1 MHELKIFESEEFG
14 QIRTLLIDGE
24 PWFVGKDVANILAYT
39 NTAKAIRDHRA
50 IICINESGLYSLI
63 LSSKLPAAKKFK
75 RWVTSEILPS
85 IRRNGAYITMP
96 KLEEIMANPESLEL
110 LLKQLLR
117 ETQKNKELEKRLTM
131 LAPKGNYYDNL
142 VESGMLT
149 NFRTTA
155 NELGIKPMA
164 FTQFLI
170 NNKFVYRDQHQKVL
184 PYQSYVHDG
193 LFVIKD
199 FYRHG
204 FHGQHTLITVHG
216 KMYLLEKLQ
225 KDKQL

>member
-1 MHELKIFESEEFG
+1 
-14 QIRTLLIDGE
+14 
-24 PWFVGKDVANILAYT
+24 
-39 NTAKAIRDHRA
+39 
-50 IICINESGLYSLI
+50 
-63 LSSKLPAAKKFK
+63 
-75 RWVTSEILPS
+75 
-85 IRRNGAYITMP
+85 
-96 KLEEIMANPESLEL
+96 
-110 LLKQLLR
+110 
-117 ETQKNKELEKRLTM
+117 
-131 LAPKGNYYDNL
+131 
-142 VESGMLT
+142 
-149 NFRTTA
+149 
-155 NELGIKPMA
+155 MA